1 MRNFFFILLLVLH
14 GVPVHA
20 RQDPAPVRKAID
32 AWLQIQ
38 TSGLP
43 GEVSW
48 DIGALDPANQ
58 LAPCKS
64 FDIARPAG
72 GRPWGRTN
80 LVVRC
85 LGETG
90 WRVFIPVHVRVK
102 SAYLISAR
110 PVAHGQTLVEEDL
123 TTEFGDLSELPASTV
138 TDPLQAIGKTASTSI
153 PAGRPLRSDQLKAP
167 VVVRQGQ
174 TVKVVSR
181 GAGFAVGNDGRA
193 LNNASPGQV
202 VQVRLSSGQV
212 LSGIADAHGVIQV
225 SY

>member
-1 MRNFFFILLLVLH
+1 MRNFFFILLMVLH

-32 AWLQIQ
+32 TWLQIQ

-58 LAPCKS
+58 LAPCKN

-72 GRPWGRTN
+72 SRPWGRTN

-110 PVAHGQTLVEEDL
+110 PVAQGQTLVEEDL

-181 GAGFAVGNDGRA
+181 GPGFAVGNDGRA

-212 LSGIADAHGVIQV
+212 LSGIADSHGIIQV